1 MQERAPEFIRVKMTG
16 VKTQKRQK
24 ANVTIVR
31 VGAKATVLKVERSKT
46 GLKEGDA
53 IRIVY
58 TIKVRKR
65 PVPGPRPLRLVKKGK
80 EYTAFLKQKQGKT
93 YVPAAMGESFTVLST
108 RSNQDDENEN

>member
-1 MQERAPEFIRVKMTG
+1 MMRLERSLAFWIGPATMVLAVMVVPIRAELPTEWYVEMQERAPEFIRVKMTG

-31 VGAKATVLKVERSKT
+31 VGAKAKVLKVERSKT

-53 IRIVY
+53 IPIVY

-65 PVPGPRPLRLVKKGK
+65 PVPGPRPLRLVKKG
-80 EYTAFLKQKQGKT
+80 
-93 YVPAAMGESFTVLST
+93 
-108 RSNQDDENEN
+108 